1 MLEECTWR
9 NFFTVSS
16 LFGVNELLVYSN
28 LFLLGTIGGL
38 FSQILSGEE
47 AARESAIK
55 FLKSVVEEFGK
66 KVLHP
71 SPETE
76 EYLVE
81 EIKKVKVK
89 CSVLLY

>member
-1 MLEECTWR
+1 MCLIY
-9 NFFTVSS
+9 SS
-16 LFGVNELLVYSN
+16 
-28 LFLLGTIGGL
+28 GTIGGL

-47 AARESAIK
+47 VSRESAIK
-55 FLKSVVEEFGK
+55 FLSGAVEEYGK

-81 EIKKVKVK
+81 EIKKV
-89 CSVLLY
+89 SILVLNTIFCIIYPSLPTEWM

>member
-1 MLEECTWR
+1 MITFDHLIILK
-9 NFFTVSS
+9 FF
-16 LFGVNELLVYSN
+16 SN
-28 LFLLGTIGGL
+28 PFHGPGTIGGL

-47 AARESAIK
+47 ASRESAIK
-55 FLKSVVEEFGK
+55 FLSSAVEEYGK

-81 EIKKVKVK
+81 EIKKVRW
-89 CSVLLY
+89 SGLL

>member
-1 MLEECTWR
+1 MW
-9 NFFTVSS
+9 
-16 LFGVNELLVYSN
+16 LLNPS
-28 LFLLGTIGGL
+28 GTIGGL

-47 AARESAIK
+47 VSRESAIK
-55 FLKSVVEEFGK
+55 FLSGAVEEYGK

-81 EIKKVKVK
+81 EIKKA
-89 CSVLLY
+89 SLEIYM